1 VTVKEL
7 HPISNGLGHG
17 RTREGS
23 IERLKIKLK
32 HKLAAGAVVK
42 KKRWN
47 PYKVIIHDM

>member
-17 RTREGS
+17 RTWEGG

-32 HKLAAGAVVK
+32 HKFAAGAVFK
-42 KKRWN
+42 KNRVN
-47 PYKVIIHDM
+47 TYKVIHYK